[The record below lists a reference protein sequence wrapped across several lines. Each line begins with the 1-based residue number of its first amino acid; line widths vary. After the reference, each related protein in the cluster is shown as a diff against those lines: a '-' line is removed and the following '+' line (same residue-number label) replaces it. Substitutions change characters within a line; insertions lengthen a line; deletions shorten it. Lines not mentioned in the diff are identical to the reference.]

1 MEKLNVYL
9 ANLMVGNVK
18 LHNLHWN
25 VRGISFK
32 AVHEYLEE
40 LYNASFGKFDEVAEL
55 QKMKGVYPKASVK
68 EFMEITTIKELE
80 SKPYT
85 VKESLEYAL
94 EYIKEMRT
102 LAAEIR
108 KSADETDDFSLVD
121 MMEEHID
128 EYNKNAWFLESM
140 LEK

>member
-1 MEKLNVYL
+1 
-9 ANLMVGNVK
+9 
-18 LHNLHWN
+18 
-25 VRGISFK
+25 
-32 AVHEYLEE
+32 
-40 LYNASFGKFDEVAEL
+40 
-55 QKMKGVYPKASVK
+55 MKGVYPKASVK
-68 EFMEITTIKELE
+68 EFIEITTIKELE